1 MKTLLQ
7 TLFSGTFLRAL
18 SHNTESST
26 LPQYRIEHSSTIQN
40 RALFH
45 NTESSTLPQ
54 YRIKHSSTIQ
64 NRALFHNTETSTL
77 LFYSTKPSYSSTC
90 RTKTTQECLQGLHQV
105 IHHNGFPYGQVSI
118 KSWHHQ
124 WVLPMDGFP
133 SSHGTNNGFSLQKG
147 FHQAITLPMVF
158 HRTDFH
164 QVIHHNGFSYGRV
177 SIKSWHKQ
185 CFLPTNGF
193 PSTSFHRR

>member
-18 SHNTESST
+18 FHNTESST

-54 YRIKHSSTIQ
+54 YRNEHSTLLQ
-64 NRALFHNTETSTL
+64 CRTQLLFYNTEPSTL

-105 IHHNGFPYGQVSI
+105 IHHNGFPYRRVSI

-124 WVLPMDGFP
+124 WFFPTDGFP
-133 SSHGTNNGFSLQKG
+133 SSHDTNNTFSLQMG
-147 FHQAITLPMVF
+147 FHRQI
-158 HRTDFH
+158 
-164 QVIHHNGFSYGRV
+164 
-177 SIKSWHKQ
+177 SIKIFEWLHSDMLCGLH
-185 CFLPTNGF
+185 CPAEESHNTEG
-193 PSTSFHRR
+193 STIH